1 MTPKNTMTPRELIE
15 EFEEQECE
23 LRALIDAMLAFPYYD
38 TDVDFAT
45 TWGGLEPK
53 LTMQTL
59 TGMAAK
65 RIAKMS
71 ECANLLSNLT

>member
-15 EFEEQECE
+15 EFEEQEVE
-23 LRALIDAMLAFPYYD
+23 LRALLDGMLAFPFYD
-38 TDVDFAT
+38 TEVDFVES
-45 TWGGLEPK
+45 WGGLEPK

-65 RIAKMS
+65 RITKMS